1 MPENAASFPKSQIER
16 ILAESA
22 VQVLETMFFTLPAEE
37 PVEFEPD
44 QDIVTCIKFRGN
56 PNGEFYHRINRRAA
70 AELAANFL
78 GQDPGEEVTDEQ
90 IYSVTSELTN
100 VMAGA
105 VLSCLES
112 DSLFELD
119 PPLSCPPDSWSVA
132 PEAAFCRIELEN
144 GRIELC
150 LDIKQAA

>member
-37 PVEFEPD
+37 PVDCEPD
-44 QDIVTCIKFRGN
+44 QDIVTCIKFRGS
-56 PNGEFYHRINRRAA
+56 PNGEFYQRINRRAA

-78 GQDPGEEVTDEQ
+78 GQDPAEEVTEEQ
-90 IYSVTSELTN
+90 IYSVTSELAN

-105 VLSCLES
+105 ALS
-112 DSLFELD
+112 
-119 PPLSCPPDSWSVA
+119 
-132 PEAAFCRIELEN
+132 
-144 GRIELC
+144 
-150 LDIKQAA
+150 